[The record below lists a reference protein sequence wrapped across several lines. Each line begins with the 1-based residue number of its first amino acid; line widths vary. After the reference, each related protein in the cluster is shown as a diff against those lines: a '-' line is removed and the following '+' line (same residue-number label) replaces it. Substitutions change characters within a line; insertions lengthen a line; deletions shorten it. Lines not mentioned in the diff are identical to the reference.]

1 MGRDLLLFGDTVWK
15 FDRQFNFTGEPQS
28 FTLTPGKY
36 LIECNGA
43 QGGKVRN
50 MDKGM
55 SGGQTMGIINVESD
69 MTLYAIVGGNGED
82 TTIYEGRHPERDA
95 EQTSGGYNGGGNGG
109 IANCTHYSDTVEIDN
124 WVRVGAS
131 GGGATDIR
139 LNIEPDSIVEITKT
153 LPSQYN
159 PLKYLIG
166 DYSVTPNSFDTEYI
180 LNHNSSVIIDACMI
194 SDTLTNYSYGVFMC
208 DEVTWVDHI
217 YPEEGESY
225 DLYHYMGFTSH
236 MKSYP
241 GSSSSST
248 RSNPCTLPSPVTAD
262 LLNRRTITTIDDR
275 ISIYDFNT
283 GETKESDV
291 KCIRSI
297 DHDWPSFTIFGIKY
311 RLNNVDAYK
320 TGTPMKLYSF
330 TIRED
335 GTDVHKYIPVVD
347 TTTNKTGLYDLC
359 TDEFHEYDVPSIND
373 FEIPNDIDEMVDG
386 VQFKCEDGIYTIK
399 GAPGESITYTFN
411 LRRSYTVPTSYASD
425 QNDGSIL
432 KICNNGVQG
441 AHVAFC
447 NGNTVVKEYTYITF
461 GIFTDTEFSGLE
473 NQTVNNIKVT
483 LQPTVGYEFSFG
495 IMFTKLYP
503 NQDLPSYQSPD
514 YKKPITT
521 RTFTINKHQLNSLNS
536 RIMVA
541 CGGGAGRNSGA
552 GTTVGTPTLY
562 SSGGSHND
570 DGNVY
575 ATQTSGGLFGR
586 ALRPTNSNSKFE
598 NLSPMYGAGGGWYGG
613 ISGIYTNTMSGDS
626 MESCGSGSS
635 YILTESSYKPDG
647 YMNGYNIS
655 TYYFEHP
662 YMSYITKQPSCVRI
676 YKPVNIIQPD
686 DLIKTFC
693 HGRSEKIT
701 LNAGEYLL
709 VCNGASGG
717 VRDDD
722 PINYSPTSGGRA
734 TGVLS
739 RNDYTTLYLTVGGSA
754 QHIRNATNISIPAN
768 DDSNAISFEYVNQF
782 LPYLGYNGGGKPNTL
797 RSACARILA
806 MYGGGATD
814 IRLSIPERRI
824 DHLSIPDEYTEL
836 EYLETVN
843 NSNSYINTGYTHKW
857 TTNVEC
863 VCYATLDTNN
873 SYRSPFGARYT
884 SSSRNFGFYTRYSGY
899 NKGTIAFGSSNT
911 RGDDFTYDQKVTIKM
926 IGATAEWYNENDEL
940 LGSAV
945 STSTPTNGDR
955 EMRLFD
961 FNYSDTTS
969 ASAPFT
975 GRIYS
980 FKISEVD
987 TLKMYLLPCKHK
999 ETGVCGMYDLITNQF
1014 HEGLKYS
1021 SSAPGFIE
1029 GPEIPDENKTVF
1041 VYDRI
1046 TPIEDSMLS
1055 RILVAAGSSGSGKS
1069 IGVNGG
1075 GESGI
1080 AANGSNGT
1088 NYGPGTQT
1096 GTGTSSSYIEIQ
1108 GGFGYGGNG
1117 NIYSTNGHG
1126 GAGGGGWYGGCGTE
1140 PGTNSDSCKSGASGS
1155 GYVLTADSV
1164 KPTGYTPDE
1173 TYYLSN
1179 PTNITGGAA
1188 LEEPGFETASIEALN
1203 VYYYKIIVQDGEGY
1217 KAYDAVNDIWNIIPG
1232 ITELTQAVFNQYGVY
1247 SYASENGLTSTD
1259 YDVLAYDPDSSL
1271 EKIIIDALPQEQT
1284 ITTTITS
1291 PNMFDSVTTD
1301 TDDFDIPFIVDM
1313 YNYDDKT
1320 RISIIIDMYEVPEKT
1335 PKMYN
1340 ISMTS
1345 ERNRQYIPPEHPE
1358 KKYLPHV
1365 DLLTVG
1371 QNYKIPTKYNDYIE
1385 PYLSDRTVINEI
1397 NYIKI
1402 FEQDRL
1408 LHVLMQVN
1416 HKTPTS
1422 STPAEG
1428 VLRYSTFN
1436 LITREI
1442 QTVFEI
1448 PMTKI
1453 ESVVS
1458 TPGDF
1463 IVTDDYVYISSG
1475 WTSSNSL
1482 IRVNKNDPGDIST
1495 LTPTGDYIGN
1505 ESCRGTIIQM
1515 NDEMILLT
1523 RSRSIVYYNIRLR
1536 ETSYI
1541 YQIPSST
1548 YYDCAYNDNYIV
1560 MTRGS
1565 TKIIVAFNRIT
1576 NTYTEINGPLS
1587 SNKAAVCYGDGMFY
1601 VVQYNSSGSNII
1613 AIYDGETMNLAG
1625 TVSIPITNK
1634 NPDSINYSDGVLY
1647 MTMDGMFYVYM
1658 CELYV
1663 DPTDDLYK
1671 IKSFR
1676 SVAAPKVF
1684 TNTLNPSSASTQKIR
1699 CTAFKQYFFVPD
1711 YQLFTI
1717 NYRYAKYN
1725 LGYKYNHVIYELNE
1739 STSEQFVYDSRF
1751 VTFEPTYMT
1760 IHPGELE
1767 YLPSE
1772 HIGDITK
1779 VHISTYYMKLLKIRL
1794 YRKEEDENG
1803 Q

>member
-15 FDRQFNFTGEPQS
+15 LDKQFNFTGEPQP

-43 QGGKVRN
+43 PGGKVRSW
-50 MDKGM
+50 DKGM
-55 SGGQTMGIINVESD
+55 SGGQTMGVINVETD
-69 MTLYAIVGGNGED
+69 MSLYAIVGGDGED
-82 TTIYEGRHPERDA
+82 TKTYEGRNPERDA
-95 EQTSGGYNGGGNGG
+95 VQTSGGYNGGGNGG
-109 IANCTHYSDTVEIDN
+109 IANRAHYADPEAPDDWIE
-124 WVRVGAS
+124 VGAS
-131 GGGATDIR
+131 GGGATDVR

-166 DYSVTPNSFDTEYI
+166 DYAVTPDSFDTGYI
-180 LNHNSSVIIDACMI
+180 LNHNSSVIIDACMVSNI
-194 SDTLTNYSYGVFMC
+194 STNYSYGVFMC
-208 DEVTWVDHI
+208 DETTWTDTVE
-217 YPEEGESY
+217 PAEGDPY
-225 DLYHYMGFTSH
+225 NMYHYMGFTSFL
-236 MKSYP
+236 KSFP
-241 GSSSSST
+241 GSSSATSLSYPCELPT
-248 RSNPCTLPSPVTAD
+248 RATAD
-262 LLNRRTITTIDDR
+262 ILNKRTITTIDDR
-275 ISIYDFNT
+275 ISVYDFDSD
-283 GETKESDV
+283 ETTEDDV
-291 KCIRSI
+291 TYIRSI

-320 TGTPMKLYSF
+320 TGTPMKLYSL

-347 TTTNKTGLYDLC
+347 TTSNKTGLYDLC
-359 TDEFHEYDVPSIND
+359 TDEFHEYDVPSINN
-373 FEIPNDIDEMVDG
+373 FEIPNNVDETVNG

-399 GAPGESITYTFN
+399 GFPEESITYTFN
-411 LRRSYTVPTSYASD
+411 LRRSYTVPTSYISD
-425 QNDGSIL
+425 PDNGSIL
-432 KICNNGVQG
+432 KICNNGVQYV
-441 AHVAFC
+441 HIAFC
-447 NGNTVVKEYTYITF
+447 NGSTVIKEYTSIIP
-461 GIFTDTEFSGLE
+461 GSFTDTEFSGLE

-483 LQPTVGYEFSFG
+483 IQPGNTYDFSFG

-503 NQDLPSYQSPD
+503 DHALPSYQSPD

-521 RTFTINKHQLNSLNS
+521 RTFTINKHQLDSLNS

-562 SSGGSHND
+562 TQGNSHND

-586 ALRPTNSNSKFE
+586 ALRPTNSNSIFG
-598 NLSPMYGAGGGWYGG
+598 NLSPIHGAGGGWYGG
-613 ISGIYTNTMSGDS
+613 MSGVYTNTMSGGS

-647 YMNGYNIS
+647 YMDGYNIS

-662 YMSYITKQPSCVRI
+662 YMSYITKQSSCVRI
-676 YKPVNIIQPD
+676 YKPVNVIQPD

-722 PINYSPTSGGRA
+722 SVSYTPTSGGRA

-739 RNDYTTLYLTVGGSA
+739 RNEDTTLYLTVGGSA
-754 QHIRNATNISIPAN
+754 QHVRKATNIERSAN

-814 IRLSIPERRI
+814 IRLNIPTRKI
-824 DHLSIPDEYTEL
+824 DYLSIPDEYTEL
-836 EYLETVN
+836 EYLETDN
-843 NSNSYINTGYTHKW
+843 NSRIYINTGYIHKAN
-857 TTNVEC
+857 TNVEC
-863 VCYATLDTNN
+863 VCYATPDTNI
-873 SYRSPFGARYT
+873 SYRSPFGARY
-884 SSSRNFGFYTRYSGY
+884 SSSTRNYGFYTRYSGY
-899 NKGTIAFGSSNT
+899 NQGTISIANSDT

-926 IGATAEWYNENDEL
+926 IGNAARWYDENGDL
-940 LGSAV
+940 LGSAI
-945 STSTPTNGDR
+945 SSATPVNGDR
-955 EMRLFD
+955 VMRLFD
-961 FNYSDTTS
+961 FNYSDSLLYT
-969 ASAPFT
+969 SAPFT
-975 GRIYS
+975 GRMYS
-980 FKISEVD
+980 FKISEDD
-987 TLKMYLLPCKHK
+987 TLKMMMLPCKHK

-1014 HEGLKYS
+1014 LEGLFYGS
-1021 SSAPGFIE
+1021 STAGFIE
-1029 GPEIPDENKTVF
+1029 GPEIPDEDKTVF
-1041 VYDRI
+1041 EYDRI

-1055 RILVAAGSSGSGKS
+1055 RILVAAGSSGSGAS

-1080 AANGSNGT
+1080 VANGSDGT

-1096 GTGTSSSYIEIQ
+1096 GTGTSSSYPEIQ

-1117 NIYSTNGHG
+1117 NLYSTNGHG
-1126 GAGGGGWYGGCGTE
+1126 GAGSGGWYGGCGTN
-1140 PGTNSDSCKSGASGS
+1140 PGSSDNGKSGASGS
-1155 GYVLTADSV
+1155 SYVLTADSV

-1179 PTNITGGAA
+1179 PTNISGGAA
-1188 LEEPGFETASIEALN
+1188 IEEPGFETASIEALN
-1203 VYYYKIIVQDGEGY
+1203 VYYYKIIVQDSEGY
-1217 KAYDAVNDIWNIIPG
+1217 KSYDATNDVWNIIPDV
-1232 ITELTQAVFNQYGVY
+1232 TELTQEVFDQYGVY
-1247 SYASENGLTSTD
+1247 SYASENGLTNTD
-1259 YDVLAYDPDSSL
+1259 YDIFAYDPEGSL
-1271 EKIIIDALPQEQT
+1271 EKIIIDALPPEQT
-1284 ITTTITS
+1284 VTTTITS
-1291 PNMFDSVTTD
+1291 PNIFDSVNAD
-1301 TDDFDIPFIVDM
+1301 TDNFDVPFVVDI
-1313 YNYDDKT
+1313 YNRGNKT
-1320 RISIIIDMYEVPEKT
+1320 RISIIMNMDEVPEKT

-1385 PYLSDRTVINEI
+1385 PYLSDRTVIKEI

-1408 LHVLMQVN
+1408 LHVLMQMN
-1416 HKTPTS
+1416 HKKPTS

-1436 LITREI
+1436 LVTREI
-1442 QTVFEI
+1442 KTVFEI
-1448 PMTKI
+1448 PMTRI
-1453 ESVVS
+1453 ESVIS

-1463 IVTDDYVYISSG
+1463 MVTDDYVYISSG
-1475 WTSSNSL
+1475 WTSSGSL
-1482 IRVNKNDPGDIST
+1482 IRVNKNDPGDIIT
-1495 LTPTGDYIGN
+1495 LTPTGNYIGY
-1505 ESCRGTIIQM
+1505 ESCRGTIIPM

-1536 ETSYI
+1536 ETTSI
-1541 YQIPSST
+1541 YQIPNST

-1560 MTRGS
+1560 MTRS
-1565 TKIIVAFNRIT
+1565 DSRIIVAFNRST
-1576 NTYTEINGPLS
+1576 NTYTEMDGAYS
-1587 SNKAAVCYGDGMFY
+1587 SYKAAVCYGDGMFY
-1601 VVQYNSSGSNII
+1601 VVQYNSSGSNVITI
-1613 AIYDGETMNLAG
+1613 FDGETMTQVG
-1625 TVSIPITNK
+1625 TVSIPISRK
-1634 NPDSINYSDGVLY
+1634 YPDSINYSDGVLY
-1647 MTMDGMFYVYM
+1647 MTMADMFYVYI

-1671 IKSFR
+1671 IKTFR
-1676 SVAAPKVF
+1676 TVTAPKTFV
-1684 TNTLNPSSASTQKIR
+1684 NTLSPSDASTQKIR
-1699 CTAFKQYFFVPD
+1699 CATFKQYFFVPD

-1717 NYRYAKYN
+1717 NYKSSAKYN
-1725 LGYKYNHVIYELNE
+1725 LGYKYNRSIYELNE
-1739 STSEQFVYDSRF
+1739 STSDQFVYDSRF
-1751 VTFEPTYMT
+1751 VTFKPTYMT

-1767 YLPSE
+1767 YLPAE

-1779 VHISTYYMKLLKIRL
+1779 VHISTDYMKLLKIRL
-1794 YRKEEDENG
+1794 YRREEDENG
-1803 Q
+1803 